1 MDAAALSVVGVRRR
15 SVLLAVGVEQVVV
28 FGAAAVAG
36 LLAGA
41 AAQLIVLGRITLG
54 QVEEASW
61 PRVVARVDPAL
72 LSVTALVVGVLL
84 GTVALLSA
92 WATVR
97 RARGASLRE
106 KAR

>member
-1 MDAAALSVVGVRRR
+1 VVLGAAAL
-15 SVLLAVGVEQVVV
+15 
-28 FGAAAVAG
+28 AG
-36 LLAGA
+36 LLAGVTS
-41 AAQLIVLGRITLG
+41 QLIVLGRITLG
-54 QVEEASW
+54 QVEDASW
-61 PRVVARVDPAL
+61 PRVVPRVDPAL
-72 LSVTALVVGVLL
+72 LSATALVVGVLL

>member
-1 MDAAALSVVGVRRR
+1 M
-15 SVLLAVGVEQVVV
+15 LLAVGVEQVVV
-28 FGAAAVAG
+28 LGAAAVAG

-54 QVEEASW
+54 QVEDASW

-72 LSVTALVVGVLL
+72 LSMTALVVGVLL

-97 RARGASLRE
+97 KARGASLRE

>member
-1 MDAAALSVVGVRRR
+1 ML
-15 SVLLAVGVEQVVV
+15 
-28 FGAAAVAG
+28 GAAAVAG

-61 PRVVARVDPAL
+61 PRVVARIDPAL
-72 LSVTALVVGVLL
+72 LSGTALVVAVLL

-97 RARGASLRE
+97 QARGASLRE